1 MVTHHTFATIG
12 QIIFSLLSQKNESLV
27 LVLVSAPSR
36 LLQSYPEQRGS
47 VIRGT
52 AAEDFVKARP
62 KYRPH

>member
-1 MVTHHTFATIG
+1 MGTHHAFATIG
-12 QIIFSLLSQKNESLV
+12 QIIFSLLSPKNESLV

-47 VIRGT
+47 VIRET
-52 AAEDFVKARP
+52 AAEDFVKAGP